1 MRGAGRPALVL
12 LAVGVALAACALE
25 PDREEQATGS
35 AAAEPELKLRAG
47 MEISLAQTLLGL
59 GAGLA
64 EWTGNETGVK
74 QITVAESAPDEL
86 VVGWREEI
94 REETEASRRRREA
107 FERDPP
113 KAGVGEPEPA
123 APEPEYARRTREG
136 RISATGIATSREM
149 TLPALWPEGEHAV
162 SGNSLIWLSRPAFR
176 ELRSSR
182 ETEWSL
188 GLMQNPL
195 FQPAAAVARLRD
207 GLAALEERLDGS
219 PEERRELDR
228 IEAEADFATFELTVD
243 GRELEVPTIVARN
256 WLAEYRILDD
266 EDNPLILKVTLNPL
280 SGGALD
286 VFSPLGALK
295 AVVGYQVTEI
305 RTGPAGGA

>member
-1 MRGAGRPALVL
+1 MSAAGRAALVL
-12 LAVGVALAACALE
+12 AAGAALAACAPE
-25 PDREEQATGS
+25 PDRDAP
-35 AAAEPELKLRAG
+35 AAAEPRLELTAG
-47 MEISLAQTLLGL
+47 MEISLAQTLLGA
-59 GAGLA
+59 GAGLSK
-64 EWTGNETGVK
+64 WTGDETGVK
-74 QITVAESAPDEL
+74 RITVESVRPDEL
-86 VVGWREEI
+86 VVGWREEV

-136 RISATGIATSREM
+136 RITATGTGASRQM

-162 SGNSLIWLSRPAFR
+162 SGNSLIWLTRPAFR
-176 ELRSSR
+176 ELRSTR
-182 ETEWSL
+182 ETDWGPGLL
-188 GLMQNPL
+188 GNPL
-195 FQPAAAVARLRD
+195 FQPAAAVERLRD
-207 GLAALEERLDGS
+207 GLAALEKRLDGS
-219 PEERRELDR
+219 PEERRELGR
-228 IEAEADFATFELTVD
+228 IEAEADFGTFELTVD

-256 WLAEYRILDD
+256 WLAEYVILDN
-266 EDNPLILKVTLNPL
+266 EDNPLVLKVTLNPL

-305 RTGPAGGA
+305 RTGPAEGT